1 MNSVDDQGTP
11 TRMIFMGEALLT
23 DGFKLIG
30 FETWADP
37 TAEMLDQQL
46 EQLLKQREKA
56 FIILGHT
63 LASSNSP
70 TLKRV
75 RSEGGHIIVTQ
86 IPALAD
92 PENFQC
98 EIDDRLQVLLGGG
111 LQISQE

>member
-1 MNSVDDQGTP
+1 MNSVDEQVAP
-11 TRMIFMGEALLT
+11 TRMIFMGEASLT

-37 TAEMLDQQL
+37 TPDVLEQQL
-46 EQLLKQREKA
+46 EQLIKQREKA

-63 LASSNSP
+63 LANCDSDL
-70 TLKRV
+70 LKQV
-75 RSEGGHIIVTQ
+75 RSEGGHIIITQ

-92 PENFQC
+92 PDNFQC

-111 LQISQE
+111 LQLSQE